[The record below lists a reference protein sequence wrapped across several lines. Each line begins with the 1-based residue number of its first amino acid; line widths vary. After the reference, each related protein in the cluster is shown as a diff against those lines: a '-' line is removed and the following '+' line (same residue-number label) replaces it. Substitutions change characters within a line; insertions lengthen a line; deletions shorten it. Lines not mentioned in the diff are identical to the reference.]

1 MLVAPFQCD
10 CCWFVN
16 LSKREP
22 REVSESDSRLLAY
35 IRRVNLDMLWSS
47 EEATVGHNLGDL
59 RKATKMSTAVNL
71 IPLFVARGPWPV
83 GDPVG
88 FQVAIEIVRASQ
100 EKGRNSTE
108 YVQFDTIRKIRSSYT
123 NAYASS
129 PAAAL
134 EMISFKGDYGKTY
147 HFSKSPLNSA
157 LFRKFMLGLEKRM
170 GRVVYQDLGL
180 SVELLLEILSM
191 YEEEL
196 STVGVPWSRRRS
208 IVVSGAAFVTLYVG
222 ALRGGE
228 VLLMEASELCKR
240 IRQGK
245 NETSSSH
252 VVVPLMGR
260 FKGEN
265 GERNVML
272 ALSSVSS
279 NSGIPIRR
287 WIERL
292 VAVLIHEN
300 KHNEVGPA
308 ICNQQGYVLYQS
320 DLNQELWDLMKQI
333 QIKRPDLCVATI
345 EVEKKYKVFR
355 SFRRGATTRAK
366 EMKIGEDALNMN
378 NRWRKVQNKSG
389 TMPNLTMSDLYTEIQ
404 QALLTR
410 LRFSKCL

>member
-134 EMISFKGDYGKTY
+134 E
-147 HFSKSPLNSA
+147 
-157 LFRKFMLGLEKRM
+157 
-170 GRVVYQDLGL
+170 
-180 SVELLLEILSM
+180 
-191 YEEEL
+191 
-196 STVGVPWSRRRS
+196 
-208 IVVSGAAFVTLYVG
+208 
-222 ALRGGE
+222 
-228 VLLMEASELCKR
+228 
-240 IRQGK
+240 
-245 NETSSSH
+245 
-252 VVVPLMGR
+252 
-260 FKGEN
+260 
-265 GERNVML
+265 
-272 ALSSVSS
+272 
-279 NSGIPIRR
+279 
-287 WIERL
+287 
-292 VAVLIHEN
+292 LI
-300 KHNEVGPA
+300 
-308 ICNQQGYVLYQS
+308 
-320 DLNQELWDLMKQI
+320 
-333 QIKRPDLCVATI
+333 
-345 EVEKKYKVFR
+345 
-355 SFRRGATTRAK
+355 
-366 EMKIGEDALNMN
+366 
-378 NRWRKVQNKSG
+378 
-389 TMPNLTMSDLYTEIQ
+389 
-404 QALLTR
+404 
-410 LRFSKCL
+410 